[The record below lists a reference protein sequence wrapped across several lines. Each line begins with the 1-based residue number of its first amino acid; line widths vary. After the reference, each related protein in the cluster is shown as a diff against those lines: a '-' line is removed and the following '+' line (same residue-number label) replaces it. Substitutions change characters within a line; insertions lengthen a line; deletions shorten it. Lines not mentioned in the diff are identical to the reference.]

1 MAGET
6 AFKKG
11 DLYIYDLSATVLQ
24 SLRLITYDSTLREV
38 EPVAK
43 TETKDSNINGEAAKK
58 SVSDSSKCHVCGLEF
73 QKLQQNRDHRK
84 TDFHIFNVK
93 RSIRGLS
100 SIDESSFESILR
112 QDKDIAND
120 TESEADND
128 SEGSDSEESH
138 DEKSTQL
145 DNILENEMSKLSVEV
160 DQDTTVSHLN
170 TRSAQIYF
178 NSDLLPNTEA
188 FGIYKALFSNAELA
202 VPFQSLTQW
211 NDLTDLSTPISALF
225 MVAGGHFAGAIVS
238 HQKANV
244 DGNARKADQSLQE
257 QAVIFLEHKTFH
269 RYTTRRKQGGSQSA
283 MDQAK
288 GKANSAGSSLRRHNE
303 AALRTDIAALLE
315 EWEPYLSKCQNIFLR
330 AHNNVERKLFTENK
344 AIKANKESVK
354 SFPFT
359 TGRPTISEL
368 RRSWCE
374 LTYLK
379 KVTKPNPLP
388 LKDASSVSRSQD
400 TAKTAN
406 ASKVEESKSKKSLE
420 EQHTEQML
428 LYLKKGKAPLLLA
441 YMRKHGVDVDFRL
454 APLSKYSATP
464 TMLHVASQQGLR
476 QMVTILLSNMKAN
489 PCLLNNAGKTAW
501 DLAKDVKVERA
512 FQLAWYKLGEEYTD
526 WSKSH
531 IAEPLSREQIEELER
546 EETERENKDARTAIE
561 QELKIVKEKKKAEV
575 EARRGQ
581 GRTLENSGV
590 SLSPNLNSLSEDQQR
605 RLMREQRAR
614 AAEARMRKQ

>member
-1 MAGET
+1 MTSET
-6 AFKKG
+6 VFKKG
-11 DLYIYDLSATVLQ
+11 DLYVYDLSATVLQ

-38 EPVAK
+38 DPVTEPE
-43 TETKDSNINGEAAKK
+43 TEDPSINDKLSNN
-58 SVSDSSKCHVCGLEF
+58 SVSDSSKCYVCGLEF

-100 SIDESSFESILR
+100 SIDEGSFESILR
-112 QDKDIAND
+112 EQRNISND
-120 TESEADND
+120 TESEGDND
-128 SEGSDSEESH
+128 SDGSDSEELY
-138 DEKSTQL
+138 DEKNTQL
-145 DNILENEMSKLSVEV
+145 DDVLENEMSKLSVGV
-160 DQDTTVSHLN
+160 DHDTTVSHLN

-178 NSDLLPNTEA
+178 NSNLLLDSEA
-188 FGIYKALFSNAELA
+188 FGVYKALFSNDQLSI
-202 VPFQSLTQW
+202 PFQSLRQW
-211 NDLTDLSTPISALF
+211 NDPTDLSIPISALF

-238 HQKANV
+238 HQRTNV
-244 DGNARKADQSLQE
+244 DGNARKVGQSLQE

-288 GKANSAGSSLRRHNE
+288 GKANSAGSSLRRYNE

-315 EWEPYLSKCQNIFLR
+315 EWEPYLSKCHNIFVR

-368 RRSWCE
+368 KRSWCE

-379 KVTKPNPLP
+379 KVTKPSPLP
-388 LKDASSVSRSQD
+388 LKKPTAVNGSLD
-400 TAKTAN
+400 TSKTAT
-406 ASKVEESKSKKSLE
+406 ASKDEESKKEKSLE

-441 YMRKHGVDVDFRL
+441 YMRKHKVGVDFLL
-454 APLSKYSATP
+454 APLSKYSVTP
-464 TMLHVASQQGLR
+464 TMLHLASQQGLR
-476 QMVTILLSNMKAN
+476 QMVTILLCNMKCN
-489 PCLLNNAGKTAW
+489 PCLLNSAGKTAW

-512 FQLAWYKLGEEYTD
+512 FQLARYKLGEDYTD
-526 WSKSH
+526 WLKSH

-546 EETERENKDARTAIE
+546 EERERENKEARAAIE
-561 QELKIVKEKKKAEV
+561 QELKAVKEKKRAEV

-581 GRTLENSGV
+581 GRTLENASM
-590 SLSPNLNSLSEDQQR
+590 SLSPNLNSLSEDQRR
-605 RLMREQRAR
+605 RLLREQRAR

>member
-1 MAGET
+1 MTSET
-6 AFKKG
+6 TFKKA
-11 DLYIYDLSATVLQ
+11 DLYIYDLPAKILQ
-24 SLRLITYDSTLREV
+24 SLRLITYDSSLREV
-38 EPVAK
+38 DPVE
-43 TETKDSNINGEAAKK
+43 TEIEESKIEVSKNP
-58 SVSDSSKCHVCGLEF
+58 VSDYSKCHVCGLEF
-73 QKLQQNRDHRK
+73 QELRQNRDHRR

-100 SIDESSFESILR
+100 SVDESAFESILR
-112 QDKDIAND
+112 EHKNIADD

-128 SEGSDSEESH
+128 SEGSDSEEFY

-145 DNILENEMSKLSVEV
+145 DDVLENEMSRLSVDV

-178 NSDLLPNTEA
+178 NSNFLPNTEV
-188 FGIYKALFSNAELA
+188 FGIYKALFSNAQLS
-202 VPFQSLTQW
+202 VPLQSVWQW
-211 NDLTDLSTPISALF
+211 NNPTDQSIPISALF

-244 DGNARKADQSLQE
+244 DGNVRKGDQDLQE

-315 EWEPYLSKCQNIFLR
+315 EWKPYLSKCQNIFIR

-344 AIKANKESVK
+344 AIKANEGSVK

-379 KVTKPNPLP
+379 KVAKPNPLP
-388 LKDASSVSRSQD
+388 LKKAVPVSDTLKTSTASKIEELK
-400 TAKTAN
+400 TAKT
-406 ASKVEESKSKKSLE
+406 LE

-428 LYLKKGKAPLLLA
+428 QYLKKGKAPLLLA
-441 YMRKHGVDVDFRL
+441 YMRKHKVDVDFRL
-454 APLSKYSATP
+454 APLSKYSVTP
-464 TMLHVASQQGLR
+464 TMLHVASQQGLK
-476 QMVTILLSNMKAN
+476 QMVTILLCNMKCN
-489 PCLLNNAGKTAW
+489 PCLLNSTGKTAW
-501 DLAKDVKVERA
+501 DLAKDAKVKRA
-512 FQLAWYKLGEEYTD
+512 FQLARYKLGEDYTD
-526 WSKSH
+526 WLKSH
-531 IAEPLSREQIEELER
+531 VAEPLSREQIEELER
-546 EETERENKDARTAIE
+546 EETEREDKETRTAIE
-561 QELKIVKEKKKAEV
+561 QELKAVKEKRKTEV

-581 GRTLENSGV
+581 GRTLESAGMSV
-590 SLSPNLNSLSEDQQR
+590 SPNLNSLSEDQQR